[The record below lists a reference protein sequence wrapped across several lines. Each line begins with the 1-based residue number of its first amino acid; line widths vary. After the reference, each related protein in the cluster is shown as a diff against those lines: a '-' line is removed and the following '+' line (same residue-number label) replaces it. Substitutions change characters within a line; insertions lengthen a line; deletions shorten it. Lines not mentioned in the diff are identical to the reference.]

1 MKRPTAH
8 AALVLASLLALPAC
22 LVFHD
27 HAGVPVTEEM
37 FAAIEPGVSSRA
49 EVLAV
54 AGAPTGLYGTNLL
67 STATRAG
74 ESFELPSTPGRI
86 QPDVYTWQEIDV
98 AAQMTFFPV
107 LFFWSTAEITSRTLM
122 VVFDEDGLVV
132 DKAFR
137 EDGP

>member
-1 MKRPTAH
+1 MRSRSFVV
-8 AALVLASLLALPAC
+8 LVLTSALLLPGC

-27 HAGVPVTEEM
+27 HAGVPVTEDM
-37 FAAIEPGVSSRA
+37 FAAIEPGQSTRA

-74 ESFELPSTPGRI
+74 ASFEQPSTPGRI

-98 AAQMTFFPV
+98 RAQMTFFPV

-122 VVFDEDGLVV
+122 VVFDEDGVVV